1 MSASSRFFWF
11 MVLNSR
17 RVLTIVLRMLVF
29 YNKNYS
35 TVFGDSFFVRHS
47 HAFYVSVLQ
56 KGRSSDETSIPSNVL
71 EWGLA
76 KPETSL
82 PIFVCL
88 QTFLNVLLNRHT
100 NTGANPDLAVSD
112 HASILLIPESSGSSG
127 RLRPLTPLRQK
138 NFFDEVGLTPKT
150 SACRCFKHLD
160 ASKKQAFFV
169 TRLTPLR

>member
-17 RVLTIVLRMLVF
+17 RVLTFVLRMLVF

-47 HAFYVSVLQ
+47 HAFYVSVIQ

-100 NTGANPDLAVSD
+100 NTGANPDLMVSD
-112 HASILLIPESSGSSG
+112 HASNLLILGSSGSSG
-127 RLRPLTPLRQK
+127 RLRSLTPLRQK
-138 NFFDEVGLTPKT
+138 NFLTKW
-150 SACRCFKHLD
+150 
-160 ASKKQAFFV
+160 V
-169 TRLTPLR
+169 